1 MEIMKD
7 YENIGDIFSPYQYH
21 TQPYWTK
28 GTPPPHRTEHL
39 AFSSVV
45 AIRILYSGVGGKF
58 KSAGEGGG

>member
-28 GTPPPHRTEHL
+28 GNNPPPPPHTEQN
-39 AFSSVV
+39 
-45 AIRILYSGVGGKF
+45 I
-58 KSAGEGGG
+58 